1 MGIDQGKIR
10 ASHNTVTEPLKA
22 HSQSD
27 NESLPSSTNAKM
39 WAMPK
44 PTVVGERI
52 ERNGGG
58 DVRRIGTTMVH
69 EYTGWELPRDL
80 VAAEGC
86 VRL

>member
-10 ASHNTVTEPLKA
+10 ASHNTFTEPLKA
-22 HSQSD
+22 QSQSD
-27 NESLPSSTNAKM
+27 NESLPSPINAKM

-44 PTVVGERI
+44 PTVVGELG
-52 ERNGGG
+52 ERNEE
-58 DVRRIGTTMVH
+58 GTF
-69 EYTGWELPRDL
+69 EELEPPWYTSTRVGELPRDL